1 MNYIDEYITAPFKV
15 LYNKSHSY
23 IKNYYNNENNDQ
35 DIEVKRYYDRI
46 DTYSQ
51 VLSFFKSPT
60 HIIDNIFV
68 GNARNAASKSIL
80 KENDIN
86 MIINV
91 TEDIP
96 IFYPDIYTYHQI
108 KIEDNNKD
116 SIKNFLEESYI
127 EIKKFQD
134 KSDKNILIHCFMGA
148 SRSVS
153 ILIYYILKEKK
164 TRGENID
171 VDEVITY
178 IKNKR
183 SIINPTLKLIS
194 DIKEIIN
201 LIT

>member
-1 MNYIDEYITAPFKV
+1 MNYIDIYITAPIKV
-15 LYNKSHSY
+15 LYNKSHNY
-23 IKNYYNNENNDQ
+23 IKNYFYNNDENN
-35 DIEVKRYYDRI
+35 IEMKRYYERI

-60 HIIDNIFV
+60 HIIDNIFI
-68 GNARNAASKSIL
+68 GNARNAASQIIL
-80 KENDIN
+80 NENNIK

-108 KIEDNNKD
+108 KIDDNNKD
-116 SIKNFLEESYI
+116 SIKTFLEDSYLQ
-127 EIKKFQD
+127 IKKFQK
-134 KSDKNILIHCFMGA
+134 KSEKNILIHCFMGA

-153 ILIYYILKEKK
+153 ILIYYILKE
-164 TRGENID
+164 RENNGDSID
-171 VDEVITY
+171 IDEVIKF

-194 DIKEIIN
+194 DIKEILKIEN
-201 LIT
+201 